1 MSHLVLA
8 SESRSEFECHI
19 CTGNVSKV
27 FTCECKVEFCVQC
40 LVQWNKPYCL
50 SCDARLDRY
59 HLVAFMG
66 FHLYE
71 HTFNQWMTNN
81 MAVREKRLLPLAQKY
96 IEWLNYQKEKQKY
109 KRYLRQIKE
118 RGFVEKPEFEIDF
131 DSTTSTRMSTSESGS
146 VEKYISD
153 DYYRCSV
160 EYCPGLVI
168 FGVCGMCAQKYCQ
181 SCQEMLKV
189 KSDEEGRAHI
199 HRCDQT
205 IIDNLRDLKENTKK
219 CPSCYTPIIKSEGC
233 NDMRCTNCGV
243 RFDWVT
249 LTIQVTN
256 SNPYKNTDLISFGD
270 HHISQE
276 LIDNPNPD
284 IISVLWDRDPN
295 YINNYISIKFNN
307 IKIVEK
313 HRSNLMKLRV
323 SYLKSEIT
331 EANWI
336 QSVVKLETAF
346 EYKTQMIYALST
358 YLNSINHCR
367 GDLGRRLS
375 IINRINQSIN
385 HISLAYGKK
394 PITLKTTADD
404 SLAIIDV

>member
-1 MSHLVLA
+1 
-8 SESRSEFECHI
+8 
-19 CTGNVSKV
+19 
-27 FTCECKVEFCVQC
+27 
-40 LVQWNKPYCL
+40 
-50 SCDARLDRY
+50 
-59 HLVAFMG
+59 
-66 FHLYE
+66 
-71 HTFNQWMTNN
+71 
-81 MAVREKRLLPLAQKY
+81 
-96 IEWLNYQKEKQKY
+96 
-109 KRYLRQIKE
+109 
-118 RGFVEKPEFEIDF
+118 
-131 DSTTSTRMSTSESGS
+131 
-146 VEKYISD
+146 
-153 DYYRCSV
+153 
-160 EYCPGLVI
+160 
-168 FGVCGMCAQKYCQ
+168 
-181 SCQEMLKV
+181 
-189 KSDEEGRAHI
+189 
-199 HRCDQT
+199 
-205 IIDNLRDLKENTKK
+205 
-219 CPSCYTPIIKSEGC
+219 
-233 NDMRCTNCGV
+233 MRCTNCGV